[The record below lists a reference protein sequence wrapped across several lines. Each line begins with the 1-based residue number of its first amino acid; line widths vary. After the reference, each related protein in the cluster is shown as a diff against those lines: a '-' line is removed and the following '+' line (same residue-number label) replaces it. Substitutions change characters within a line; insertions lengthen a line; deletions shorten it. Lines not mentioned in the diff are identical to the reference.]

1 MPARYAPTPLHHRAY
16 KVMGFVSPA
25 TDYVEARLTIDK
37 LCNIDMNCRV
47 IETDCGW
54 AVINVSLPV
63 NSGNI
68 VLATFDGRNH
78 FAKVMGRAFI
88 TMDGEKI
95 EGQALDDVIVHG
107 VVTHT
112 LNRVREDDSPVM

>member
-1 MPARYAPTPLHHRAY
+1 
-16 KVMGFVSPA
+16 MGFVSPA
-25 TDYVEARLTIDK
+25 TDYVEDRLTIDK

-63 NSGNI
+63 NSGNV
-68 VLATFDGRNH
+68 VLVTFDGRNH
-78 FAKVMGRAFI
+78 FAKVMGRSLI
-88 TMDGEKI
+88 TMDGEAL
-95 EGQALDDVIVHG
+95 EGDVLEDVVVHG

-112 LNRVREDDSPVM
+112 LNRIRDDDCPIV